1 MSFLER
7 HELAHLQEW
16 AGREGRKPLVV
27 RGGRQ
32 VGKSTLV
39 REFARVSGLRL
50 VDINLERDPRIGQA
64 FATNDPAEIL
74 STLSLM
80 TGQSIATGES
90 LLFFDEIQAVPSALA
105 ALRYFYEEMPGLH
118 VVAAGSLL
126 ELALGEKGF
135 PMPVGRIEFLH
146 LGPMDF
152 EDFLVAVER
161 PQLAEHL
168 RSFSLAESI
177 PDALHRQY
185 LDLLRQYWVV
195 GGLPEAVSVFASR
208 GAEEPRDFG
217 SVARIQQNMV
227 ATYRD
232 DFAKYSHGRLRE
244 RMQLVFDRLPAM
256 VGRKFKHAAVSRDH
270 RAAELGDA
278 LGHLCMAR
286 VAWKVHRTAANG
298 LPLGAEVYERHFK
311 CLTMDVGMMCA
322 ALRLNTVDLGKEDPV
337 LVNDGAVAEQFV
349 GQHLLASGLPYET
362 PTLHYWAREARN
374 SAAEVDYLVPI
385 GRHIVPVEIKAG
397 TTGSLRSLHQFMAE
411 KRCDFGIRLNAGL
424 PSLLR
429 DARRLADGKSI
440 QYRLLSLPLYLVGQL
455 RRLAVECVELGLG
468 RDSSDSSG
476 PVAPPSATG
485 VDSATFDG

>member
-1 MSFLER
+1 MSLLER
-7 HELAHLQEW
+7 HELAHLQDW
-16 AGREGRKPLVV
+16 AGREGRKPLVI

-50 VDINLERDPRIGQA
+50 VDVNLERDPQMGPA
-64 FATNDPAEIL
+64 FASNHPAEIL
-74 STLSLM
+74 STLTLM
-80 TGQSIATGES
+80 TGESIAAGES
-90 LLFFDEIQAVPSALA
+90 LLFLDEIQAVPSALA
-105 ALRYFYEEMPGLH
+105 ALRYFYEEMPDLH

-168 RSFSLAESI
+168 RSFSHTDSI

-195 GGLPEAVSVFASR
+195 GGLPEAVAVFAS
-208 GAEEPRDFG
+208 AAADQPRDFG
-217 SVARIQQNMV
+217 SVARIQQNML

-256 VGRKFKHAAVSRDH
+256 VGRKFKYAAVSRDH

-278 LGHLCMAR
+278 LGNLCMAR
-286 VAWKVHRTAANG
+286 LAWKVLRTAANG

-322 ALRLNTVDLGKEDPV
+322 ALRLNTVDLGKENPV
-337 LVNDGAVAEQFV
+337 FVNDGAVAEQFV
-349 GQHLLASGLPYET
+349 GQHLLGSGLPYET
-362 PTLHYWAREARN
+362 PALHYWAREARN
-374 SAAEVDYLVPI
+374 AAAEVDYVLAI

-397 TTGSLRSLHQFMAE
+397 TSGSLRSLHQFLAE
-411 KRCDFGIRLNAGL
+411 KRSHFGIRLNADV
-424 PSLLR
+424 PSLLH
-429 DARRLADGKSI
+429 DTRRLADGSSI
-440 QYRLLSLPLYLVGQL
+440 EYRLLSLPLYLAGQL
-455 RRLAVECVELGLG
+455 RRLAAECVRSAPAHG
-468 RDSSDSSG
+468 SSG
-476 PVAPPSATG
+476 AVVPPSATG